1 MAQKYWEKWNFP
13 NEEVK
18 AKYEARLG
26 RIRKAVALEPVDKI
40 PLLSSGPAANA
51 KFAGVVLADYLADME
66 LNCDCNLKVA
76 EMMDIDGSQAPIFSP
91 EVFPAQWFSSVAMPG
106 KDPMVGPNELWQVHE
121 KEIIS
126 QEDYDTILDIGYDKW
141 QPEFLRTHFDHPFER
156 SAPFFEYCPTA
167 ERRHAEAGFPTMV
180 SAIFESP
187 FEALCGGRSLATFLM
202 DDLMEIPEKMD
213 DVFDEVHR
221 VNMAGYEALLS
232 NPDTCPIGVW
242 VGGWRGTPSMLNREM
257 FERFSWRFMKDIAN
271 LCIKYGVIPL
281 YHLDSNWTPGL
292 DVFREIAPKTGILAL
307 DGKTDIFKAKEVL
320 GDHTCI
326 MGDVPAEMLAF
337 GTPADTYNY
346 SMKLIKEIGPTGFI
360 LCSGCDI
367 PFNAKYENVEMMVKA
382 VHDTSGKLADL

>member
-1 MAQKYWEKWNFP
+1 MMAQKYWEKWEFP
-13 NEEVK
+13 TEE
-18 AKYEARLG
+18 AKKNYEARLG
-26 RIRKAVALEPVDKI
+26 RIKAAVALEPVDKI

-126 QEDYDTILDIGYDKW
+126 QDDYDTILDIGYDKW
-141 QPEFLRTHFDHPFER
+141 QPEFLSTHFDHPFER

-213 DVFDEVHR
+213 DVFAEVHR
-221 VNMAGYEALLS
+221 VNMANYEAMLS

-257 FERFSWRFMKDIAN
+257 FERFSWI
-271 LCIKYGVIPL
+271 IPL

-337 GTPADTYNY
+337 GTQEGTYNY
-346 SMKLIKEIGPTGFI
+346 SMKVIKEIGPTGFI

-367 PFNAKYENVEMMVKA
+367 PFNAKYENVEMMCKA
-382 VHDTSGKLADL
+382 VKDTAGKLAEL